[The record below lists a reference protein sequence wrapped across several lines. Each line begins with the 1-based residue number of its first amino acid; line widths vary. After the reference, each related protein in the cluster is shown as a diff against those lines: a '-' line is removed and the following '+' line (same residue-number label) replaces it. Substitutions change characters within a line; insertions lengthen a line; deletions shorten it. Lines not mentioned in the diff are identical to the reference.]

1 MRPTGSAAELEARRL
16 RAVDL
21 LRDGKSNTEV
31 ARLVGASLSSVKRWK
46 RAAAEGGS
54 EALAAKPNRGRP
66 PRLTPEQ
73 KQELAQILRAGPLA
87 AGFRN
92 NLWTCRRVAQV
103 IRERYDVVYHR
114 DHVGRVLHALGFT
127 QQKPQRRATLR
138 DETAIEQWRTQ
149 DWERIKKR
157 AAESKLSSHFSMK
170 PDSCSSRSA
179 AVPGLRAAKLR
190 SNMPRPGMTVCRS
203 SGR

>member
-1 MRPTGSAAELEARRL
+1 MRPTGSAAQLEARRL

-31 ARLVGASLSSVKRWK
+31 ARLVGVNLSSVKRWK

-73 KQELAQILRAGPLA
+73 KQELAQVVRAGPLA
-87 AGFRN
+87 AGFRT

-103 IRERYDVVYHR
+103 IRQRFGVEYHR

-127 QQKPQRRATLR
+127 QQKPQRRATQR
-138 DETAIEQWRTQ
+138 DEAAIEHWRTH

-157 AAESKLSSHFSMK
+157 AAESKLS
-170 PDSCSSRSA
+170 
-179 AVPGLRAAKLR
+179 
-190 SNMPRPGMTVCRS
+190 
-203 SGR
+203 

>member
-1 MRPTGSAAELEARRL
+1 MRPTGSAAQLEARRL
-16 RAVDL
+16 RAVVL

-31 ARLVGASLSSVKRWK
+31 ARLIGVDVSSVKRWK

-73 KQELAQILRAGPLA
+73 KQELAQIVRAGPLA

-103 IRERYDVVYHR
+103 IRERFGVQYHR

-127 QQKPQRRATLR
+127 QQKPQRRATQR
-138 DETAIEQWRTQ
+138 DEAAIERWRKR
-149 DWERIKKR
+149 DWQRIKKR
-157 AAESKLSSHFSMK
+157 AANSKLSLRFSTK
-170 PDSCSSRSA
+170 LDSCSSR
-179 AVPGLRAAKLR
+179 
-190 SNMPRPGMTVCRS
+190 
-203 SGR
+203 

>member
-1 MRPTGSAAELEARRL
+1 MRPTGSAAQLEARRL

-31 ARLVGASLSSVKRWK
+31 ARLVGVNLSSVKRWK

-73 KQELAQILRAGPLA
+73 KQELAQIVRAGPLA
-87 AGFRN
+87 AGFRT

-103 IRERYDVVYHR
+103 IRQRFGVEYHR

-127 QQKPQRRATLR
+127 QQKPQRRATQR
-138 DETAIEQWRTQ
+138 DEAAIEHWRKRE
-149 DWERIKKR
+149 WERIKKR
-157 AAESKLSSHFSMK
+157 AANSKLSLRFSMK
-170 PDSCSSRSA
+170 PASCSSR
-179 AVPGLRAAKLR
+179 
-190 SNMPRPGMTVCRS
+190 
-203 SGR
+203 

>member
-21 LRDGKSNTEV
+21 LRDGKSNTEA
-31 ARLVGASLSSVKRWK
+31 ARLIGVDVSSVKRWK

-54 EALAAKPNRGRP
+54 EAVAAKPNRGRP
-66 PRLTPEQ
+66 PRLTPQQ
-73 KQELAQILRAGPLA
+73 KQELAQIVRAGPQA

-103 IRERYDVVYHR
+103 IRERFKVEYHR

-127 QQKPQRRATLR
+127 QQKPQRRATQR
-138 DETAIEQWRTQ
+138 DEAAIERWRTH
-149 DWERIKKR
+149 DWKRIKKG
-157 AAESKLSSHFSMK
+157 AARSKLSSCLSMK
-170 PDSCSSRSA
+170 PASCSSR
-179 AVPGLRAAKLR
+179 
-190 SNMPRPGMTVCRS
+190 
-203 SGR
+203 

>member
-31 ARLVGASLSSVKRWK
+31 ARLIGVDVSSVKRWK
-46 RAAAEGGS
+46 RAAAAGGS

-73 KQELAQILRAGPLA
+73 KQELAQIVRAGPLA
-87 AGFRN
+87 AGFRT

-103 IRERYDVVYHR
+103 IRQRFGVEYHR

-127 QQKPQRRATLR
+127 QQKPQRRATQR
-138 DETAIEQWRTQ
+138 DEAAIAQWRTQ
-149 DWERIKKR
+149 EWERIKKR
-157 AAESKLSSHFSMK
+157 AATTKLSSRFSTK
-170 PDSCSSRSA
+170 PASCSSR
-179 AVPGLRAAKLR
+179 
-190 SNMPRPGMTVCRS
+190 
-203 SGR
+203 